1 MIFRAVRSSH
11 SRPSLGG
18 YLAVTGILIIGVVS
32 ILVAIHRA
40 PAPFDEQELVW
51 PMVAMFGLTAAI
63 WLLMVL
69 SRNGAVLMGA
79 ASVEYFRDYKGLP
92 PREWIE
98 RPARTFNNL
107 MQVPTLFYVV
117 ALLLIALRNID
128 RAQIYLAWIFV
139 VTRAVHAI
147 IYIGFNHVPCR
158 FATYAESCITL
169 GTMWARFALSLWHP
183 LALTAF

>member
-51 PMVAMFGLTAAI
+51 PMIAMFGLTAAI

-69 SRNGAVLMGA
+69 SRNGA
-79 ASVEYFRDYKGLP
+79 
-92 PREWIE
+92 
-98 RPARTFNNL
+98 
-107 MQVPTLFYVV
+107 
-117 ALLLIALRNID
+117 
-128 RAQIYLAWIFV
+128 
-139 VTRAVHAI
+139 
-147 IYIGFNHVPCR
+147 C
-158 FATYAESCITL
+158 
-169 GTMWARFALSLWHP
+169 
-183 LALTAF
+183 